1 MGMILNDTF
10 DIFKHNV
17 CFFDNDDPVN
27 FLFMSDNVFSRI
39 ENELEAQQKR
49 HEWFC
54 LAIGGRQE
62 SYSQNWTNWRKR
74 GFPARKIPEA
84 AKVLDVS
91 IEWLS
96 TGKGPKQPN
105 VVDISAILPGLKGDL
120 SVEPGP
126 EFQAVHY
133 GSFRLQAGVVGFAVD
148 MQDENNAPL
157 FFRADWLASQ
167 GLKAKHLTAR
177 KISGDS
183 MSPGLQDGDTVL
195 IDTSRIEPK
204 DGKVFAVNYEG
215 ELVIKRMIRDA
226 GQWWL
231 ASDNPDK
238 TRYPH
243 KLCAGDLCLIIGQC
257 VHKQST
263 MI

>member
-1 MGMILNDTF
+1 MLINHVTYCKHTYPINASMLIEDCCKVSYMKSIGEIL
-10 DIFKHNV
+10 KEARESRA
-17 CFFDNDDPVN
+17 
-27 FLFMSDNVFSRI
+27 MSQEKVANAVRKITGETFSRAALAQI
-39 ENELEAQQKR
+39 ESGSTKNPKPFNLQ
-49 HEWFC
+49 
-54 LAIGGRQE
+54 
-62 SYSQNWTNWRKR
+62 
-74 GFPARKIPEA
+74 A
-84 AKVLDVS
+84 ACDVLHIDFRS
-91 IEWLS
+91 AL
-96 TGKGPKQPN
+96 KGEMI
-105 VVDISAILPGLKGDL
+105 VETTMPGLKGDL

-148 MQDENNAPL
+148 MEDEDNAPL
-157 FFRADWLASQ
+157 FFRADWLKSE
-167 GLKAKHLTAR
+167 GLKAKNLTAR

-195 IDTSRIEPK
+195 IDTSRIELK

-215 ELVIKRMIRDA
+215 ELVIKRMMRDA

>member
-1 MGMILNDTF
+1 MGT
-10 DIFKHNV
+10 
-17 CFFDNDDPVN
+17 
-27 FLFMSDNVFSRI
+27 RI
-39 ENELEAQQKR
+39 ESAMQKAGLNQTELAGVMNVTPQAVQQWISGSTSPRGKR
-49 HEWFC
+49 LNN
-54 LAIGGRQE
+54 LALSLG
-62 SYSQNWTNWRKR
+62 
-74 GFPARKIPEA
+74 
-84 AKVLDVS
+84 VS
-91 IEWLS
+91 VDWLV
-96 TGKGPKQPN
+96 TGINP
-105 VVDISAILPGLKGDL
+105 ILPGLKGDL

-148 MQDENNAPL
+148 MQDEDNAPL
-157 FFRADWLASQ
+157 FFRADWLKKE
-167 GLKAKHLTAR
+167 GLKADNLTAR